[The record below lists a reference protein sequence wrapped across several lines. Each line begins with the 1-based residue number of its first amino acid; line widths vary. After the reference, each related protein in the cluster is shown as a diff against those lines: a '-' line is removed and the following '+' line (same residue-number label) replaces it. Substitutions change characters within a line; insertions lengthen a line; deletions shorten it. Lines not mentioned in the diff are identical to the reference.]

1 MRDSHAPSILAIRHL
16 FMLRALLLLLAC
28 ALSAVA
34 PSTAQLPEDPG
45 PHAVGFRSV
54 SFSHPLAG
62 NSTVTADIHYPALSA
77 GTNAAADPAGGPYPL
92 VLFSHGF
99 FAPPSFYSG
108 LTSHLA
114 SHGFVVLSVS
124 TETGFIQDLQ
134 DQAQD
139 GQALLHWADE
149 RGADPSHFLFGM
161 AAPGAWGAMG
171 HSNGCA
177 AIGYSMPWE
186 PRIEVAVL
194 MEGNWFND
202 LPIASFEGA
211 LISVGATEDGVTPMD
226 ANARNYFEQADG
238 AREEGPP
245 RVVGGGHN
253 GSLNFPVGA
262 NSLSHAEQNRL
273 HRRLAV
279 ALFQAELRGDE
290 DQHLFVLGSGAAGEP
305 LEADARCEQ
314 PLLWTSASPSG
325 ELTLGLAGLPGDEAL
340 LAWTLAPAAQAT
352 SLSGF
357 GLSGTP
363 QFQGLLPASG
373 LMEVT
378 TAGPIGAAG
387 ARVTARG
394 LRAQAGDRALTRVA
408 RLRLP

>member
-1 MRDSHAPSILAIRHL
+1 
-16 FMLRALLLLLAC
+16 MLRSLLLLLTC
-28 ALSAVA
+28 ALGAVA
-34 PSTAQLPEDPG
+34 PSAAQLPEDPG

-54 SFSHPLAG
+54 TFSHPLAG

-77 GTNAAADPAGGPYPL
+77 GTNAAADPASGPYPL

-124 TETGFIQDLQ
+124 TETGFVQDLQ

-149 RGADPSHFLFGM
+149 RSADPSHFLFGM

-211 LISVGATEDGVTPMD
+211 LISVGATEDGVTPMN

-238 AREEGPP
+238 ARRALFP

-279 ALFQAELRGDE
+279 VLFQAELRGDE

-305 LEADARCEQ
+305 LEADARCKQ

-325 ELTLGLAGLPGDEAL
+325 ELTLGLAGLPADEAL

-357 GLSGTP
+357 GLSGTA
-363 QFQGLLPASG
+363 QFQGPLPASG
-373 LMEVT
+373 LIEVT

-387 ARVTARG
+387 TRVTARG
-394 LRAQAGDRALTRVA
+394 LRTQGGDRAPTRVA